1 VTRRRP
7 ARVATAY
14 RRPVPSRSS
23 ADLDDLQR
31 QALVIRD
38 LYDELNMK
46 ARGRVWTR
54 EEFML
59 GFVGDVGDLAKLAM
73 AADGAR
79 DMPGGQ
85 AALGHE
91 LADCLWCVLVLAHL
105 HEVDL
110 PAEFERTM
118 HELNDVIR
126 SQLNAGAGPS
136 SNDEQ

>member
-1 VTRRRP
+1 M
-7 ARVATAY
+7 
-14 RRPVPSRSS
+14 PSRSS
-23 ADLDDLQR
+23 ANLDELQS

-38 LYDELNMK
+38 LYDELNMR

-79 DMPGGQ
+79 AMPGGQ

-110 PAEFERTM
+110 STEFDRM
-118 HELNDVIR
+118 MVELDTVIH
-126 SQLNAGAGPS
+126 SQLTAHAKPS
-136 SNDEQ
+136 ANDEP